1 MNMQR
6 REATVTQINN
16 YIKAILERTE
26 VLQNI
31 WIKGEISNL
40 KYHSSGHVYLTL
52 KDEGATLRAVMF
64 KGAVMRLPF
73 KMENGM
79 KVSANGRIGVFERDG
94 AYQLYIETMEQEG
107 RGDLYKKLEELK
119 RKLTEEGLFDE
130 RYKKPIPRFP
140 KSVGVVT
147 SPTGAA
153 VRDVLNILKRRYPLA
168 NVYLYPALVQGVN
181 ASASIVK
188 GIEFFNAQNNVD
200 VLIVGRG
207 GGSIEDLWAFNEET
221 TVRGI
226 FASKIPVISAV
237 GHETDFTLSD
247 AVADLRAPTPSAA
260 AELAVPD
267 KEELKVMLNQ
277 FDRRMKSLL
286 LNKSQESETKLRL
299 ISERVSKE
307 SFMRRL
313 ENLMQ
318 IADRDFDMLVK
329 AYTQKCDKK
338 LNMLAERAAK
348 LDALSPLKVFERGYS
363 ITYKGDKALKSVND
377 IKENDCVT
385 LVLRDGKAMTRV
397 TEIEKSEELR

>member
-1 MNMQR
+1 MVQR

-16 YIKAILERTE
+16 YIKAIIERTE

-52 KDEGATLRAVMF
+52 KDEGSALRAVMF
-64 KGAVMRLPF
+64 KGAVMKLPF

-94 AYQLYIETMEQEG
+94 AYQLYIETMEQDG
-107 RGDLYKKLEELK
+107 QGDLFQKLEELK
-119 RKLTEEGLFDE
+119 RKLTLEGLFDE

-140 KSVGVVT
+140 KRVGVVT

-153 VRDVLNILKRRYPLA
+153 VRDILNILKRRYPLCE
-168 NVYLYPALVQGVN
+168 VYLYPALVQGTSAA
-181 ASASIVK
+181 ASVAR
-188 GIEFFNAQNNVD
+188 GIEFFNKSNPVD

-207 GGSIEDLWAFNEET
+207 GGSIEDLWAFNEEV
-221 TVRGI
+221 TVRAI
-226 FASKIPVISAV
+226 FASQIPVISAV

-267 KEELKVMLNQ
+267 SEEIAQGLDTYKA
-277 FDRRMKSLL
+277 RMKALL
-286 LNKSQESETKLRL
+286 LKKAEESEIKLRL
-299 ISERVSKE
+299 ISERASAE
-307 SFMRRL
+307 SFTRRI

-318 IADRDFDMLVK
+318 SADRAFDMLIRATEGK
-329 AYTQKCDKK
+329 LEKK
-338 LNMLAERAAK
+338 RSSLTECAVK

-363 ITYKGDKALKSVND
+363 VAYSGDKVLRSIKQVKDND
-377 IKENDCVT
+377 MIK
-385 LVLRDGKAMTRV
+385 LVLSDGNALAQVKG
-397 TEIEKSEELR
+397 IEEKL